1 MITGSD
7 RMLDI
12 SFMLKSTWIGPLY
25 SKNSIATVIIFL
37 TPLAFPSPSA
47 EKEHEAKIT
56 WLTGLYTKDTVTG
69 TELLK

>member
-7 RMLDI
+7 RILDI

-25 SKNSIATVIIFL
+25 SKNSISTVIIFL

-56 WLTGLYTKDTVTG
+56 
-69 TELLK
+69 